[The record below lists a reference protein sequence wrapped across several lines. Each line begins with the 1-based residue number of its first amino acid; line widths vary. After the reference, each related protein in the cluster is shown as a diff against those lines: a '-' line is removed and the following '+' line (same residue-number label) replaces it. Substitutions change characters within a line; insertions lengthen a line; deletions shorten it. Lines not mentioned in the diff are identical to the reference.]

1 MIILQRPF
9 GSVTF
14 HSVDFWFFFYLT
26 QEYEAD
32 SLDYTE
38 PEQKHEIEDHPSLG
52 KGFYLRRRYAVS
64 AAPMTEEDATSYVKK
79 VIFFDLHAF
88 VDEKNTSNLKLVLAF
103 FRWYLKTTRLRLP
116 FRRLLPRTSCFLT
129 WTKEKGGQYETFIA
143 LYHMI
148 HLNIRRKA
156 CVSLQVFVFQ

>member
-14 HSVDFWFFFYLT
+14 HSVDFWCFFLT

-79 VIFFDLHAF
+79 VIFFDLLAF
-88 VDEKNTSNLKLVLAF
+88 VDEKNTCNLKLVLAF

-129 WTKEKGGQYETFIA
+129 WTKEKGGQYETYIA
-143 LYHMI
+143 LYRMT
-148 HLNIRRKA
+148 HLKICRKG
-156 CVSLQVFVFQ
+156 CVSSQVFVFQ